1 MKKILT
7 AIVLFVFVALPMSV
21 MAMTTISD
29 NDLSA
34 VTGQA
39 GVSIG
44 ADITMNV
51 SFGTIAWGDSDTTGF
66 IQLMF
71 KTPWVL

>member
-7 AIVLFVFVALPMSV
+7 AIVLFAFVVLPMSV
-21 MAMTTISD
+21 MAMTSITED
-29 NDLSA
+29 ELST

-44 ADITMNV
+44 ADITMNL
-51 SFGTIAWGDSDTTGF
+51 SLGTVAWGDIDGLAALQCCGS
-66 IQLMF
+66 
-71 KTPWVL
+71 